1 MGTEKKFHEVDT
13 VCLSNAEDIEID
25 LANEHVLSIRLT
37 SNGKHR
43 EVQVMSYGEPLSIF
57 IQKDY

>member
-13 VCLSNAEDIEID
+13 VCLSSAEDIEID
-25 LANEHVLSIRLT
+25 LSDEHVLSIRFA
-37 SNGKHR
+37 SQGKRR

-57 IQKDY
+57 VQKDD